1 MNDCQLLDRL
11 RARDPEAFEDLVR
24 TYGARLLAVARRIVG
39 NEDEARDV
47 LQDAFLSAS
56 RGIDGF
62 AGGAKV
68 STWLHRIVVNAAL
81 MKLRSRRRR
90 SEDSIEDLLPTF
102 DATGAWAESPGTWEE
117 PAHVLLEREETRA
130 RVRRCI
136 GKLPESY
143 RTVLVLRDIEDL
155 DTDEAAEILGV
166 TPNAVKIRLHR
177 ARQALR
183 TLIAEELA
191 CDRTA
196 DGDRL
201 RESAAVVG
209 F

>member
-1 MNDCQLLDRL
+1 MNDAQLLDRL
-11 RARDPEAFEDLVR
+11 RARDPQAFEDLVR
-24 TYGARLLAVARRIVG
+24 GYGARLLAVARRIVG
-39 NEDEARDV
+39 NEDDARDV

-62 AGGAKV
+62 AGGARV

-90 SEDSIEDLLPTF
+90 SEESIEELLPTF
-102 DATGAWAESPGTWEE
+102 DATGAWAEAPATWDE
-117 PAHVLLEREETRA
+117 PAHMLLEREETRA

-136 GKLPESY
+136 AKLPESY

-155 DTDEAAEILGV
+155 DTDEAAGLLGV
-166 TPNAVKIRLHR
+166 TANAVKIRLHR

-183 TLIAEELA
+183 TLLAGELG
-191 CDRTA
+191 
-196 DGDRL
+196 DGD
-201 RESAAVVG
+201 AAVAGVRAA
-209 F
+209 